1 MILIKKAVALL
12 FLFITFNS
20 YGQDRFLQVGKD
32 SISIFVEDVG
42 QGKTLLF
49 IPGWTMTSKFFK
61 KQQSYFKDNYRVIAY
76 DPRGQGKSSKTSNGN
91 TYATH
96 ADDLDGIIKAMGL
109 KGVVLVGWSSGCATM
124 YEYVKRYGT
133 ENLSHLVFIDEPPK
147 WIGNVEEEW
156 VYGTFEDYRG
166 GLKSLIGGYDAY
178 LDGIVDWML
187 VEDFEEDEKE
197 WMLNQM
203 KMTPKDIAIS
213 LYIDGLT
220 SDYNDVF
227 SKLDEV
233 PMLFMVRESWYPQ
246 VQEWLNINAPGAKAK
261 AIQSHAAFWEYS
273 VSFNNFLEV
282 FLLNT
287 K

>member
-1 MILIKKAVALL
+1 MLSVNAQHEKYVKLPNQN
-12 FLFITFNS
+12 ITL
-20 YGQDRFLQVGKD
+20 YY
-32 SISIFVEDVG
+32 EDVG
-42 QGKTLLF
+42 SGNPIIF

-61 KQQSYFKDNYRVIAY
+61 NQQSYFKDNYRVIAY

-96 ADDLDGIIKAMGL
+96 ADDLDEMIKTMGL
-109 KGVVLVGWSSGCATM
+109 KDVVLVGWSSGCATI
-124 YEYVKRYGT
+124 YEYVNRYGT

-147 WIGNVEEEW
+147 WIGNVQEEW

-166 GLKSLIGGYDAY
+166 SLKSLIGGYDAY

-187 VEDFEEDEKE
+187 VKDFENDEKE
-197 WMLNQM
+197 WMLNEM
-203 KMTPKDIAIS
+203 RMTPKDVAIS

-227 SKLDEV
+227 NKLNEV
-233 PMLFMVRESWYPQ
+233 PMLFMVREAWYPQ
-246 VQEWLNINAPGAKAK
+246 VQEWLKINAAGAKIK

-273 VSFNNFLEV
+273 DSFNAMLESFV
-282 FLLNT
+282 LD
-287 K
+287 KP

>member
-1 MILIKKAVALL
+1 MLFRNIQFYILL
-12 FLFITFNS
+12 FFSLSINAQHENYIELPNQNITL
-20 YGQDRFLQVGKD
+20 YY
-32 SISIFVEDVG
+32 EDVG
-42 QGKTLLF
+42 SGNPIIF

-91 TYATH
+91 TYVTH

-109 KGVVLVGWSSGCATM
+109 KDVVLVGWSSGCATM

-166 GLKSLIGGYDAY
+166 SLKSLIGGYDAY

-187 VEDFEEDEKE
+187 VEDFEDDEKE

-203 KMTPKDIAIS
+203 KMTPKDVAIS

-227 SKLDEV
+227 HKLNEV

-246 VQEWLNINAPGAKAK
+246 VKEWLKINAAGAKIE

-273 VSFNNFLEV
+273 DSFNAMLESFV
-282 FLLNT
+282 LD
-287 K
+287 KP